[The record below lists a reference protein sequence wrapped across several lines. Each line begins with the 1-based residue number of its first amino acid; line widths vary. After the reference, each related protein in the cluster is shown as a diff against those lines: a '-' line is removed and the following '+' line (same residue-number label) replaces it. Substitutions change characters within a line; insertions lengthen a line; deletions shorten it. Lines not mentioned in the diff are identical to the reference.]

1 MELYQ
6 LHYFQAVA
14 ETGTLRDAA
23 EQLAVSQSSV
33 SRAITMLESEI
44 GVELFTWRGRAKVLN
59 RFGKAFLRSSLAVQ
73 RSLET
78 AVADVRQLAGVD
90 AGTVAL
96 GFLTSLGVTM
106 VPRLIRRH
114 HDRYP
119 AARFELRSNPGRAL
133 VRDLCAG
140 VVDICLGYPMAFDE
154 LPGVKWHCLFTQP
167 LVAVVNRHHPLADRK
182 LISFDELA
190 DQPFVALDQGY
201 VLRRIFDD
209 ACSRHDITPT
219 IAFEGTD
226 MATLRGLIGSCLGVG
241 IMPRAPTPVPE
252 VVEIPVDDEELVR
265 PIAIGWMAN
274 RYLPAS
280 AAAFR
285 DTAIASYG
293 MPDRDA
299 HQAPRCGPCPT
310 AQSSSADASHLG
322 LPG

>member
-33 SRAITMLESEI
+33 SRAITQLESEI
-44 GVELFTWRGRAKVLN
+44 GVELFAWRGRAKVLN
-59 RFGKAFLRSSLAVQ
+59 RFGQAFLRSSLAVQ

-78 AVADVRQLAGVD
+78 AVADVRRLAGVD

-96 GFLTSLGVTM
+96 GFLTSLGVTT
-106 VPRLIRRH
+106 VPRLIRQH
-114 HDRYP
+114 HDQYP
-119 AARFELRSNPGRAL
+119 AARFELHSNPGSAL
-133 VRDLCAG
+133 VRDLAAG
-140 VVDICLGYPMAFDE
+140 LIDICLSYPMAFDE
-154 LPGVKWHCLFTQP
+154 LSGVKWHCLFTQP
-167 LVAVVNRHHPLADRK
+167 LVAVVNRNHPLADRE
-182 LISFDELA
+182 LVGFEELA
-190 DQPFVALDQGY
+190 GQPFVALDQRY
-201 VLRRIFDD
+201 TLRRIFDD

-226 MATLRGLIGSCLGVG
+226 MAMLRGLIGSCLGVG
-241 IMPRAPTPVPE
+241 IMPREPTPPPE

-265 PIAIGWMAN
+265 PIAIGWMEN
-274 RYLPAS
+274 RYLPPS

-293 MPDRDA
+293 VPDQDFHHEHRGESCPIG
-299 HQAPRCGPCPT
+299 QSAPV
-310 AQSSSADASHLG
+310 DASHLG
-322 LPG
+322 S